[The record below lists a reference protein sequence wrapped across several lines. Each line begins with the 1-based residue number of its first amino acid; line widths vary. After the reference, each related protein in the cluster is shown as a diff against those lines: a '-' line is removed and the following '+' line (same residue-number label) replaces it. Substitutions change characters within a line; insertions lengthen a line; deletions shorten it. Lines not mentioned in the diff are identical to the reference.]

1 MGAGHIPGRTG
12 EGPDPQMLPI
22 PVPKSQTLLIRGIRP
37 GPPPTRSDSP
47 DMHATILLA
56 PGRGRHAEQADI
68 SRLPG
73 IPSGRRRDL
82 WNGIRVLED
91 HAALPRAVERG

>member
-1 MGAGHIPGRTG
+1 
-12 EGPDPQMLPI
+12 
-22 PVPKSQTLLIRGIRP
+22 
-37 GPPPTRSDSP
+37 
-47 DMHATILLA
+47 MHATILLA

-91 HAALPRAVERG
+91 HASLPHAVERG